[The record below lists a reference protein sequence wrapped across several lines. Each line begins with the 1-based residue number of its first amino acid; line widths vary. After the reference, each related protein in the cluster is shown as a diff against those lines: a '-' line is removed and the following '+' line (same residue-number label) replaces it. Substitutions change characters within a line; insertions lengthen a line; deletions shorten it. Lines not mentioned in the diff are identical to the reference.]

1 MSVYPDP
8 SMRRRQASRGTSLL
22 APRADMVTHAGSG
35 VPGFAFADGARGRL
49 AWGRRNG
56 VFRAGLAA
64 ILGLW
69 IWGVDASAG
78 TAADP
83 APSRTLPV
91 SVPGSPCQWKLPP
104 TDEDTLIRLLA
115 DARRVS
121 PEGQQWL
128 RRICFLKTAI
138 GRARFRYAGL
148 IGRDD
153 VARTVELL
161 SRPHVRERF
170 AKIKQLPA
178 AEQLEAYREFL
189 AEHELDDY
197 VVDLATRQLLMA
209 RKMDEWQRELTEAE
223 AKLDRIVSRAS
234 ISIAALQHDLEWEL
248 PIPPPPP
255 PPKAA
260 EKADFDATS
269 AEQLRELL
277 DTLVIEAPKP

>member
-8 SMRRRQASRGTSLL
+8 SLRRRQVSQGTSMLV
-22 APRADMVTHAGSG
+22 PCAGSG
-35 VPGFAFADGARGRL
+35 VPGFAYSDRARGRL
-49 AWGRRNG
+49 AWGPRDG
-56 VFRAGLAA
+56 VFGAVLAA

-69 IWGVDASAG
+69 IWGVDAPAAA
-78 TAADP
+78 AADP
-83 APSRTLPV
+83 TPDRTLPV

-104 TDEDTLIRLLA
+104 MNEDTLIRLLA

-128 RRICFLKTAI
+128 RRICFLKAAI

-148 IGRDD
+148 TGRAD

-161 SRPHVRERF
+161 SRQHVRERF
-170 AKIKQLPA
+170 VKIKQLPA
-178 AEQLEAYREFL
+178 SEQMDAYREFL

-209 RKMDEWQRELTEAE
+209 RKIDEWQRELANAETE
-223 AKLDRIVSRAS
+223 LGRIVGRAS

-255 PPKAA
+255 TRKAP